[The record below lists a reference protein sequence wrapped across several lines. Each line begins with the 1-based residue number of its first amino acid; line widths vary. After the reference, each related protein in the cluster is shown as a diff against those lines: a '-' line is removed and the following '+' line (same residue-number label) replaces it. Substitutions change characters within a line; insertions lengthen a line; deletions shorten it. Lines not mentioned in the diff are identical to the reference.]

1 MRMVDKDYKYE
12 ELEGFED
19 IVLNRS
25 TMRNELI
32 QISIHDRNITFS
44 RAALA
49 ALGDPDYVSCRINS
63 ERGLLL
69 ICKSAPEDP
78 NALWVKCRCKTNSL
92 RNMIESKQ
100 VKDAIERM
108 SRRDLGTVNL
118 DADGKKAASM
128 RDAVIFDIGRARA
141 AKKRMVGKAMMK
153 KRAEAK

>member
-19 IVLNRS
+19 LVLNRS
-25 TMRNELI
+25 TLRNELI
-32 QISIHDRNITFS
+32 QISVHDRNITFS

-49 ALGDPDYVSCRINS
+49 ALGDPDYVSCRVNT

-69 ICKSAPEDP
+69 IFKSTPEDP
-78 NALWVKCRCKTNSL
+78 NAIWVKCRCRTNNV
-92 RNMIESKQ
+92 RNTIESKQ
-100 VKDAIERM
+100 IKDAIERM
-108 SRRDLGTVNL
+108 SRKDLSTVNL

-141 AKKRMVGKAMMK
+141 AKKRLVGKALLK
-153 KRAEAK
+153 KTEAK